1 MHKSTAL
8 SPRGKSASFP
18 CGRMTRDPLSRFRN
32 NRLILPAAAI
42 LFIFAPVATVSAHH
56 GFQTWFDMSHSVTI
70 KGTVT
75 SFDWTNPHSYI
86 YLDVKDS
93 KGAVEKWSIEL
104 GAVAMLARAGW
115 RKDTLKPGDEITA
128 IGNPGKDGK
137 PLMHLDKVV
146 FANGQELS
154 TAL

>member
-1 MHKSTAL
+1 MHKSTVL
-8 SPRGKSASFP
+8 SSRNLLL
-18 CGRMTRDPLSRFRN
+18 LSR
-32 NRLILPAAAI
+32 LIFPAAAI
-42 LFIFAPVATVSAHH
+42 LLLFALAPMTFAHH
-56 GFQTWFDMSHSVTI
+56 GFQDWFEMSRSVTI

-75 SFDWTNPHSYI
+75 KFDWTNPHSYI

-93 KGAVEKWSIEL
+93 KGNVEKWSIEL

-128 IGNPGKDGK
+128 VGNPAKDGK
-137 PLMHLDKVV
+137 PLMHLDKIV
-146 FANGQELS
+146 FSNGQELS

>member
-1 MHKSTAL
+1 MRESKRKGIEAPKTM
-8 SPRGKSASFP
+8 R
-18 CGRMTRDPLSRFRN
+18 T
-32 NRLILPAAAI
+32 NRLILAACATLLLFALVPAAR
-42 LFIFAPVATVSAHH
+42 AHH
-56 GFQTWFDMSHSVTI
+56 GFQDWFDMSRSVTI

-75 SFDWTNPHSYI
+75 NFDWTNPHSYI

-93 KGAVEKWSIEL
+93 KGNIEKWSIEL
-104 GAVAMLARAGW
+104 GAVGMLARAGW

-137 PLMHLDKVV
+137 PLMHLSKIV